1 MKTISRIAY
10 SNDKKNKTRSILIMM
25 SICLTTMLL
34 VIISTVGNGTI
45 RLQKSQAA
53 SSYGSNYGLFVS
65 ADGSQLKEVSRRA
78 EIDAIGIMC
87 TEGIIKG
94 NEKGGF
100 ICMDETARKMLP
112 YNKEYELKEGKYPEK
127 MQEIAAGRE
136 FFRAMGYGDVKIGD
150 TVTLDYRVGMRS
162 EYKPEEFVVSGI
174 LYDRDEYTIE
184 ASYVA
189 FGSQEFYDEHVAE
202 NDRQYNIYFT
212 LNDSANV
219 SMNNIDFVIKQ
230 IAAACGIEEKS
241 VIVNDLY
248 LQWILQ
254 PSYETIA
261 VCGILILAIVL
272 FSVVVIYNIFQ
283 VGIVNK
289 IQEYGKI
296 KALGATKKQMKQLI
310 FREGIFLTI
319 FSIPVGLL
327 LGFLIAKC
335 GFNWLVEQGNLVS
348 TQTGS
353 MGVQN
358 QQVPLFSLPVML
370 LCIFVSFITVALALR
385 KPMKIVSRI
394 SPIEATR
401 YLENAETQKKGK
413 RNGRKNV
420 TVFSMAMANIT
431 GNPKRTIGTIL
442 TLGLSCALFVI
453 ISNYVGNIDT
463 EHEARLSVNHG
474 QFELQLDYSAE
485 YDERYPENNLDT
497 ILTDNPL
504 NDSLIEEI
512 KSIPGVTNVMTREIV
527 SVNLN
532 GTRFPAAVVSK
543 KDFDFMRQDGDIGSM
558 DYDQAV
564 KNGDIFFGWSAWM
577 EQDGYAPGESVAL
590 DFENGSGTYTYQGK
604 IAGSFVSA
612 DTYLVIPEGV
622 YRSMNPRGTAYGY
635 LWVDCDKKDA
645 ASVEQ
650 SLNTLISNTSHIKMD
665 TYHAQLQYAEFAA
678 RTMKLGCYLFMA
690 VVGFI
695 GFMNMANTMIMNITT
710 KKQEYGVL
718 QAVGMTNKQLN
729 LCLQLQGLIFTIG
742 TICVALIVGLP
753 LGYALFAYAKHNG
766 IFGINVYHVPITPI
780 LAMILLVVLLQ
791 IVLSLVLSSNL
802 KKETLVERIRYQG

>member
-34 VIISTVGNGTI
+34 VIISTVGNGVI
-45 RLQKSQAA
+45 HLQKSQAA
-53 SSYGSNYGLFVS
+53 GSYGSNYGLFVA
-65 ADGSQLKEVSRRA
+65 ADGSQLKEVNRRA
-78 EIDAIGIMC
+78 EIDATGTMC

-94 NEKGGF
+94 NENGGF
-100 ICMDETARKMLP
+100 VCMDETARKMLP

-127 MQEIAAGRE
+127 MQEIAAGRA
-136 FFRAMGYGDVKIGD
+136 FFRAMGYGDVKVGD
-150 TVTLDYRVGMRS
+150 TVTLDYRAGMQS

-219 SMNNIDFVIKQ
+219 SMNNIDSVIKQ
-230 IAAACGIEEKS
+230 IAAACGIEEKN
-241 VIVNDLY
+241 VIINDLY
-248 LQWILQ
+248 LQWVLQ

-261 VCGILILAIVL
+261 VCGVLILAIVL

-283 VGIVNK
+283 VGIANK

-310 FREGIFLTI
+310 FREGIFLTF

-327 LGFLIAKC
+327 FGFLIAKC

-348 TQTGS
+348 TGTGS

-370 LCIFVSFITVALALR
+370 LCIFVSFLTVALALR

-420 TVFSMAMANIT
+420 TVFSMAMANVT

-442 TLGLSCALFVI
+442 TMGFSCVLFVI

-497 ILTDNPL
+497 ILTDDPL

-512 KSIPGVTNVMTREIV
+512 KSIPGVTDVMTREIV

-532 GTRFPAAVVSK
+532 GTRFPATIVSK
-543 KDFDFMRQDGDIGSM
+543 KDFDFMRQEGDIGSM

-564 KNGDIFFGWSAWM
+564 KNGDIFFGWSTWM
-577 EQDGYAPGESVAL
+577 EQDGYAPGESIAF

-635 LWVDCDKKDA
+635 LWVDCDKKDV

-665 TYHAQLQYAEFAA
+665 TYHAQLQSAEFASSM
-678 RTMKLGCYLFMA
+678 MKLGCYLFMA
-690 VVGFI
+690 SCRTHRVY
-695 GFMNMANTMIMNITT
+695 
-710 KKQEYGVL
+710 EYGEYHDHEYYDKKT
-718 QAVGMTNKQLN
+718 GIWYITG
-729 LCLQLQGLIFTIG
+729 C
-742 TICVALIVGLP
+742 
-753 LGYALFAYAKHNG
+753 GYDK
-766 IFGINVYHVPITPI
+766 
-780 LAMILLVVLLQ
+780 
-791 IVLSLVLSSNL
+791 
-802 KKETLVERIRYQG
+802 

>member
-34 VIISTVGNGTI
+34 VIISTVGNGMI

-53 SSYGSNYGLFVS
+53 GSYGSNYGLFVA
-65 ADGSQLKEVSRRA
+65 ADASQLKEVNRRA
-78 EIDAIGIMC
+78 EIDATGTMC

-94 NEKGGF
+94 NENGGF
-100 ICMDETARKMLP
+100 VCMDETARKMLP
-112 YNKEYELKEGKYPEK
+112 YNKEYELKEGKYPGGT
-127 MQEIAAGRE
+127 QEIAAGRA
-136 FFRAMGYGDVKIGD
+136 FFRAMGYDDVKVGD
-150 TVTLDYRVGMRS
+150 TVTLDYRAGMQS

-219 SMNNIDFVIKQ
+219 SMNNIEPVIKQ
-230 IAAACGIEEKS
+230 IAAACGIEEKN

-248 LQWILQ
+248 LQWVLQ

-310 FREGIFLTI
+310 FREGIFLTF
-319 FSIPVGLL
+319 FSMPVGLL

-370 LCIFVSFITVALALR
+370 LCIFVSFLTVALALR

-420 TVFSMAMANIT
+420 TVFSMAMANVT

-442 TLGLSCALFVI
+442 TMGFSCVLFVT

-463 EHEARLSVNHG
+463 EHEARRYINHG
-474 QFELQLDYSAE
+474 QFELQLDYSDE

-512 KSIPGVTNVMTREIV
+512 KSIPGVTDVMTREIV

-532 GTRFPAAVVSK
+532 GTRFPADIVSK
-543 KDFDFMRQDGDIGSM
+543 KDFDFMRQ
-558 DYDQAV
+558 
-564 KNGDIFFGWSAWM
+564 
-577 EQDGYAPGESVAL
+577 
-590 DFENGSGTYTYQGK
+590 
-604 IAGSFVSA
+604 
-612 DTYLVIPEGV
+612 EGV

-635 LWVDCDKKDA
+635 LWVDCDKKDV

-665 TYHAQLQYAEFAA
+665 TYHAQLQSAEFSSSM
-678 RTMKLGCYLFMA
+678 MKLGCYLFMA
-690 VVGFI
+690 IVGLI

-729 LCLQLQGLIFTIG
+729 LCLQLQGLIFTVG
-742 TICVALIVGLP
+742 TICVALIIGLP
-753 LGYALFAYAKHNG
+753 LGYALFSYAKHNG
-766 IFGINVYHVPITPI
+766 IFGMNIYHVPIVPI
-780 LAMILLVVLLQ
+780 IIMIFLVGLLQ
-791 IVLSLVLSSNL
+791 IVLSCVLSSNL

>member
-10 SNDKKNKTRSILIMM
+10 SNDKRNRTRSILIMVA
-25 SICLTTMLL
+25 ICLTTMLL
-34 VIISTVGNGTI
+34 VIISTVGNGVI

-53 SSYGSNYGLFVS
+53 SSYGSNYGLFIT
-65 ADGSQLKEVSRRA
+65 ADGTQLKEVERRA
-78 EIDAIGIMC
+78 EISDIGIMC
-87 TEGIIKG
+87 TEGILKG
-94 NEKGGF
+94 NENGGF
-100 ICMDETARKMLP
+100 VCMDKTARKMLP

-127 MQEIAAGRE
+127 MQEIAAGRA

-150 TVTLDYRVGMRS
+150 TVTLDYRAGMQS

-184 ASYVA
+184 ASYVV
-189 FGSQEFYDEHVAE
+189 FGSQDFYNERVAE
-202 NDRQYNIYFT
+202 GDRQYNIYFT
-212 LNDSANV
+212 LSDSANV
-219 SMNNIDFVIKQ
+219 SMNNVAPVIKE
-230 IAAACGIEEKS
+230 IADSCGIDQKN
-241 VIVNDLY
+241 VIINDLY
-248 LQWILQ
+248 LQWVLQ
-254 PSYETIA
+254 PSYEMIM
-261 VCGILILAIVL
+261 VCGTLILGIVL

-283 VGIVNK
+283 VGIAQKV
-289 IQEYGKI
+289 QEYGKI
-296 KALGATKKQMKQLI
+296 KALGVTRKQMKQLI
-310 FREGIFLTI
+310 FREGILLAVP
-319 FSIPVGLL
+319 SIPLGLL
-327 LGFLIAKC
+327 FGFLIAKVS
-335 GFNWLVEQGNLVS
+335 FNWLVEQGNLVS
-348 TQTGS
+348 SGIK
-353 MGVQN
+353 N
-358 QQVPLFSLPVML
+358 HQVPLFSLTIML
-370 LCIFVSFITVALALR
+370 ICIFVSFLTVVLALR

-401 YLENAETQKKGK
+401 YLDGSKTQKQGRRK
-413 RNGRKNV
+413 GRKDV
-420 TVFSMAMANIT
+420 TVFSMTMANVT
-431 GNPKRTIGTIL
+431 GNPKRTIATIL
-442 TLGLSCALFVI
+442 TMGLSCVLFVI

-463 EHEARLSVNHG
+463 EHEARIAINHG
-474 QFELQLDYSAE
+474 QFELQLDYSQN
-485 YDERYPENNLDT
+485 YDEAYPENNLDT

-512 KSIPGVTNVMTREIV
+512 KSIPGVTDVMTREIV

-577 EQDGYAPGESVAL
+577 EQDGYAPGESIVF
-590 DFENGSGTYTYQGK
+590 DFKNGSETYTYQGK

-635 LWVDCDKKDA
+635 LWVDCDKKDV

-650 SLNTLISNTSHIKMD
+650 SLNTLILNTSHIKMD
-665 TYHAQLQYAEFAA
+665 TYHAQLQSAEYAS
-678 RTMKLGCYLFMA
+678 RMMKLGCYLFMA
-690 VVGFI
+690 IVGLI
-695 GFMNMANTMIMNITT
+695 GFMNLANTMIINITT

-729 LCLQLQGLIFTIG
+729 LCLQIQGLIFTVG
-742 TICVALIVGLP
+742 TICVALAAGLP
-753 LGYALFAYAKHNG
+753 LGYALFSYAKHNG
-766 IFGINVYHVPITPI
+766 IFGMNVYHVPLIPI
-780 LAMILLVVLLQ
+780 LVMILLVGILQ
-791 IVLSLVLSSNL
+791 IVLSCVLSSNL

>member
-34 VIISTVGNGTI
+34 VIISTVGNGMI

-53 SSYGSNYGLFVS
+53 GSYGNNYGLFVA
-65 ADGSQLKEVSRRA
+65 ADASQLKEVSRRA

-100 ICMDETARKMLP
+100 VCMDETARKMLP

-127 MQEIAAGRE
+127 MQEIAAGRA
-136 FFRAMGYGDVKIGD
+136 FFRAMGYDDVKVGD
-150 TVTLDYRVGMRS
+150 TVTLDYRAGMQS

-219 SMNNIDFVIKQ
+219 SMNNIEPVIKQ
-230 IAAACGIEEKS
+230 IAAACGIEEKN

-248 LQWILQ
+248 LQWVLQ

-261 VCGILILAIVL
+261 VCGVLILAIVL

-283 VGIVNK
+283 VGIANK

-310 FREGIFLTI
+310 FREGMFLTI
-319 FSIPVGLL
+319 SSIPVGLL

-348 TQTGS
+348 TGTGS

-358 QQVPLFSLPVML
+358 QQMPLFSLPVML
-370 LCIFVSFITVALALR
+370 LCIFVSFFTVALALR

-401 YLENAETQKKGK
+401 YLENAETHKKGK

-504 NDSLIEEI
+504 NDSMIEEI
-512 KSIPGVTNVMTREIV
+512 KSIPGVTDVMTREIV

-532 GTRFPAAVVSK
+532 GTRFPGAIVSK
-543 KDFDFMRQDGDIGSM
+543 NDFDFMRQDGDIGSM

-564 KNGDIFFGWSAWM
+564 KNGDIFFGWSTWM
-577 EQDGYAPGESVAL
+577 EQDGYAPGESIAF

-604 IAGSFVSA
+604 IAMDFWASLEHKLK
-612 DTYLVIPEGV
+612 Y
-622 YRSMNPRGTAYGY
+622 
-635 LWVDCDKKDA
+635 KKDIASDQLTADLKKCADESA
-645 ASVEQ
+645 A
-650 SLNTLISNTSHIKMD
+650 LDLKMD
-665 TYHAQLQYAEFAA
+665 AIRKEIEVLKAPEAKA
-678 RTMKLGCYLFMA
+678 
-690 VVGFI
+690 I
-695 GFMNMANTMIMNITT
+695 GREVKHLPGGI
-710 KKQEYGVL
+710 
-718 QAVGMTNKQLN
+718 LN
-729 LCLQLQGLIFTIG
+729 ENQ
-742 TICVALIVGLP
+742 
-753 LGYALFAYAKHNG
+753 
-766 IFGINVYHVPITPI
+766 
-780 LAMILLVVLLQ
+780 
-791 IVLSLVLSSNL
+791 
-802 KKETLVERIRYQG
+802 

>member
-10 SNDKKNKTRSILIMM
+10 SNDKRNRTRSILIMM
-25 SICLTTMLL
+25 AICLTTMLL
-34 VIISTVGNGTI
+34 VIISTVGNGVI

-53 SSYGSNYGLFVS
+53 SSYGSNYGLFIT
-65 ADGSQLKEVSRRA
+65 ADGTQLKEVERRA
-78 EIDAIGIMC
+78 EISDIGIMC
-87 TEGIIKG
+87 TEGILKG
-94 NEKGGF
+94 NENGGF
-100 ICMDETARKMLP
+100 VCMDETARKMLP

-127 MQEIAAGRE
+127 MQEIAAGRA

-150 TVTLDYRVGMRS
+150 TVTLDYRAGMQS

-184 ASYVA
+184 ASYVV
-189 FGSQEFYDEHVAE
+189 FGSQDFYNERVAE
-202 NDRQYNIYFT
+202 GDKQYNIYFT
-212 LNDSANV
+212 LSDSANV
-219 SMNNIDFVIKQ
+219 SMNNVAPVIKE
-230 IAAACGIEEKS
+230 IADSCGIDQKN
-241 VIVNDLY
+241 VIINDLY
-248 LQWILQ
+248 LQWVLQ
-254 PSYETIA
+254 PSYEMIM
-261 VCGILILAIVL
+261 VCGTLILGIVL

-283 VGIVNK
+283 VGIAQKV
-289 IQEYGKI
+289 QEYGKI
-296 KALGATKKQMKQLI
+296 KALGATRKQMKQLI
-310 FREGIFLTI
+310 FREGILLAVP
-319 FSIPVGLL
+319 SIPLGLL
-327 LGFLIAKC
+327 FGFLIAKVS
-335 GFNWLVEQGNLVS
+335 FNWLVEQGNLVS
-348 TQTGS
+348 SGIK
-353 MGVQN
+353 N
-358 QQVPLFSLPVML
+358 HQVPLFSLTIML
-370 LCIFVSFITVALALR
+370 ICIFVSFLTVVLALR
-385 KPMKIVSRI
+385 KPMKIVSWI

-401 YLENAETQKKGK
+401 YLDGSKTQKQGRRK
-413 RNGRKNV
+413 GRKDV
-420 TVFSMAMANIT
+420 TVFSMAMANVT
-431 GNPKRTIGTIL
+431 GNPKRTIATIF
-442 TLGLSCALFVI
+442 TMGLSCVLFVI

-463 EHEARLSVNHG
+463 EHEARIAINHG
-474 QFELQLDYSAE
+474 QFELQLDYSQN
-485 YDERYPENNLDT
+485 YDEAYPENNLDT

-512 KSIPGVTNVMTREIV
+512 KSIPGVTDVMTREIV

-577 EQDGYAPGESVAL
+577 EQDGYAPGESIVF
-590 DFENGSGTYTYQGK
+590 DFKNGSETYTYQGK

-635 LWVDCDKKDA
+635 LWVDCDKKDV

-665 TYHAQLQYAEFAA
+665 TYHAQLQSAEYAS
-678 RTMKLGCYLFMA
+678 RMMKLGCYLFMA
-690 VVGFI
+690 IVGLI
-695 GFMNMANTMIMNITT
+695 GFMNLANTMIINITT

-729 LCLQLQGLIFTIG
+729 LCLQIQGLIFTVG
-742 TICVALIVGLP
+742 TICVALAAGLP
-753 LGYALFAYAKHNG
+753 LGYALFSYAKHNG
-766 IFGINVYHVPITPI
+766 IFGMNVYHVPLIPI
-780 LAMILLVVLLQ
+780 LVMILLVGILQ
-791 IVLSLVLSSNL
+791 IVLSCVLSSNL

>member
-10 SNDKKNKTRSILIMM
+10 SNDKRNRTRSILIMM
-25 SICLTTMLL
+25 AICLTTMLL
-34 VIISTVGNGTI
+34 VIISTVGNGVI

-53 SSYGSNYGLFVS
+53 SSYGSNYGLFIT
-65 ADGSQLKEVSRRA
+65 ADGTQLKEVERRA
-78 EIDAIGIMC
+78 EISDIGIMC
-87 TEGIIKG
+87 TEGILKG
-94 NEKGGF
+94 NENGGF
-100 ICMDETARKMLP
+100 VCMDETARKMLP

-127 MQEIAAGRE
+127 MQEIAAGRA

-150 TVTLDYRVGMRS
+150 TVTLDYRAGMQS

-184 ASYVA
+184 ASYVV
-189 FGSQEFYDEHVAE
+189 FGSQDFYNERVAE
-202 NDRQYNIYFT
+202 GDRQYNIYFT
-212 LNDSANV
+212 LSDSANV
-219 SMNNIDFVIKQ
+219 SMNNVAPVIKE
-230 IAAACGIEEKS
+230 IADSCGIDQKN
-241 VIVNDLY
+241 VIINDLY
-248 LQWILQ
+248 LQWVLQ
-254 PSYETIA
+254 PSYEMIV
-261 VCGILILAIVL
+261 VCGTLILGIVL

-283 VGIVNK
+283 VGIAQKV
-289 IQEYGKI
+289 QEYGKI
-296 KALGATKKQMKQLI
+296 KALGATRKQMKQLI
-310 FREGIFLTI
+310 FREGILLAVP
-319 FSIPVGLL
+319 SIPLGLL
-327 LGFLIAKC
+327 FGFLIAKVS
-335 GFNWLVEQGNLVS
+335 FNWLVEQGNLVS
-348 TQTGS
+348 SGIK
-353 MGVQN
+353 N
-358 QQVPLFSLPVML
+358 HQVPLFSLTIML
-370 LCIFVSFITVALALR
+370 ICIFVSFLTVVLALR

-401 YLENAETQKKGK
+401 YLDGSKTQKQGRRK
-413 RNGRKNV
+413 GRKDV
-420 TVFSMAMANIT
+420 TVFSMAMANVT
-431 GNPKRTIGTIL
+431 GNPKRTIATIL
-442 TLGLSCALFVI
+442 TMGLSCVLFVI

-463 EHEARLSVNHG
+463 EHEARIAINHG
-474 QFELQLDYSAE
+474 QFELQLDYSQN
-485 YDERYPENNLDT
+485 YDEAYPENNLDT

-512 KSIPGVTNVMTREIV
+512 KSIPGVTDVMTREIV

-577 EQDGYAPGESVAL
+577 EQDGYAPGESIAF

-635 LWVDCDKKDA
+635 LWVDCDKKDV

-665 TYHAQLQYAEFAA
+665 TYHAQLQSAEYAS
-678 RTMKLGCYLFMA
+678 RMMKLGCYLFMA
-690 VVGFI
+690 IVGLI
-695 GFMNMANTMIMNITT
+695 GFMNLANTMIINITT

-729 LCLQLQGLIFTIG
+729 LCLQIQGLIFTVG
-742 TICVALIVGLP
+742 TICVALAAGLP
-753 LGYALFAYAKHNG
+753 LGYALFSYAKHNG
-766 IFGINVYHVPITPI
+766 IFGMNVYHVPLIPI
-780 LAMILLVVLLQ
+780 LVMILLVGILQ
-791 IVLSLVLSSNL
+791 IVLSCVLSSNL